1 MAPIT
6 FQHFFH
12 CCHTHTSDA
21 SAVFQHFFHC
31 CHNHTWASDAPAV
44 FQHFLSYL
52 NNLRVKEYCTAVHN
66 LYHYFDRNAQL
77 TGEATGSAKRPEDEI
92 SRRYAALNLA
102 ALHFNFG
109 HKSVTEQCMM
119 VSLEAHFIFLVKNKF
134 KSFIDLARKWLIILY
149 TIIHHDQAFVSPFG
163 FVVRVVSGWTLGQ
176 IDNFSSPF
184 SSKPVFGLI
193 KLSWFTGC

>member
-1 MAPIT
+1 M
-6 FQHFFH
+6 
-12 CCHTHTSDA
+12 
-21 SAVFQHFFHC
+21 
-31 CHNHTWASDAPAV
+31 

-119 VSLEAHFIFLVKNKF
+119 VSLDAHFLLLVKIK
-134 KSFIDLARKWLIILY
+134 KQSFIGLARKWLTILCHQY
-149 TIIHHDQAFVSPFG
+149 LYI
-163 FVVRVVSGWTLGQ
+163 
-176 IDNFSSPF
+176 
-184 SSKPVFGLI
+184 
-193 KLSWFTGC
+193 LSYIMTKHL